1 MLDVSER
8 QLILDR
14 FLARERREKM
24 IAERKERI
32 DAGKAEKSDVRW
44 LINMHSVDIDK
55 KLELIRLLK
64 INGDWQ
70 RFLFRN
76 GYLYPMAFDSVVDDS
91 LLKERKL
98 AVTSRYS
105 SWKSLR
111 HYLRSKGI
119 AEDVSL
125 FPAFR
130 LSIYQFLYDDNGA
143 GLVVFLMML
152 INYIPLYN
160 LYMYDP
166 VPGANFAYRYY
177 TGEPIIV
184 YQFNKKLADDRHYR
198 MRIRRAVTATTA
210 NGYDLRHVY
219 KLVLCDFDWKPLDDQ
234 RGTGAFKLFV
244 LNPNLEEFHKNCLF
258 YWKNYSENEPF
269 FKKFNVFDYV
279 KSERVLPWPYMIK
292 DGKLLILHCIEN
304 LLPYVPVL

>member
-14 FLARERREKM
+14 FLAREKNEKK
-24 IAERKERI
+24 IAERKERL

-55 KLELIRLLK
+55 KFELIRLLK

-98 AVTSRYS
+98 AITSRYS

-111 HYLRSKGI
+111 PYLRSKGI

-143 GLVVFLMML
+143 GLTVFLMML

-160 LYMYDP
+160 IYMYDP

-184 YQFNKKLADDRHYR
+184 YQLNKKLAEDRHYR
-198 MRIRRAVTATTA
+198 MRIRRAVTAKNA

-219 KLVLCDFDWKPLDDQ
+219 KLVLCDFDWKALDDQ

-244 LNPNLEEFHKNCLF
+244 LNPNLEDFHKNCLL
-258 YWKNYSENEPF
+258 YWKNYTENEPF
-269 FKKFNVFDYV
+269 FKKFNVFDYAR
-279 KSERVLPWPYMIK
+279 SERVLPWPYMVK
-292 DGKLLILHCIEN
+292 DGKLVILQCIEN